1 MNSRNWFR
9 TAASLAA
16 GSLVSMAKPLS
27 TTLLIAAGSA
37 SVAAAAS
44 IRNSS
49 ASAIC
54 FLYGAINGT
63 SAASG
68 RNVRADGVLS
78 IGTEAGVTTNRR
90 DVLMGD
96 GDHVSQ
102 ILRLRRSPG
111 GRRLTMRRLANALG
125 RQKLSNLVRRCGAT
139 AVELRHR
146 RRSLFRAPLEE

>member
-9 TAASLAA
+9 TAASLAY
-16 GSLVSMAKPLS
+16 GSLVSIAKPLS

-49 ASAIC
+49 ASATC

-68 RNVRADGVLS
+68 RNLRADGALS
-78 IGTEAGVTTNRR
+78 NGMEADVTTNRR
-90 DVLMGD
+90 DVLMGA

-102 ILRLRRSPG
+102 ILRLRRRPN
-111 GRRLTMRRLANALG
+111 GRPST
-125 RQKLSNLVRRCGAT
+125 
-139 AVELRHR
+139 
-146 RRSLFRAPLEE
+146 